1 MSNVEE
7 SVIIPK
13 NDSESLVV
21 ATCYGKGHL
30 TKPLPV
36 LHSQMPA
43 ILPAMTA
50 LSASIDRVMQ
60 FNPTASFKWRSVIA
74 PDDKGHMMIA
84 GALQ

>member
-1 MSNVEE
+1 LSNVEE

-21 ATCYGKGHL
+21 ATCYGKRHL
-30 TKPLPV
+30 TTPLPV
-36 LHSQMPA
+36 LHSQTPA
-43 ILPAMTA
+43 ILPA